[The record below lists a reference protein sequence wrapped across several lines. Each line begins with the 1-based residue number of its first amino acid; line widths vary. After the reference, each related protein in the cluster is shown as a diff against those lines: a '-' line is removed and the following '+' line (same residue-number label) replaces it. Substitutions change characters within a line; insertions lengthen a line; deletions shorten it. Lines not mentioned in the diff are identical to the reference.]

1 MPGVAGGPQACDTT
15 CGPDRTMSF
24 GFIGEGG
31 ACVRL
36 EREPG
41 YGARRIAGGTTR
53 GAGGPTHVSHWAP
66 GAHRGSDPGGRS
78 PGVRFEAAQ
87 RWDRGATEEE
97 VFAPA
102 TTGNEWPST
111 SAARTD

>member
-1 MPGVAGGPQACDTT
+1 VYDWRGNLGMVRAGLLVGRLVAWVDPLTFPTGH
-15 CGPDRTMSF
+15 RER
-24 GFIGEGG
+24 IGG
-31 ACVRL
+31 ATL
-36 EREPG
+36 
-41 YGARRIAGGTTR
+41 
-53 GAGGPTHVSHWAP
+53 
-66 GAHRGSDPGGRS
+66 DGRS

-111 SAARTD
+111 SAARTDGLITRTR